1 MLSRVVNRSFVRSFA
16 AEAKAT
22 RMSPATRH
30 LLDLN
35 GDGKVDFDDV
45 KYVVNN
51 VRASRQA
58 KFWGAV
64 AFTGFFAAF
73 GGLNLF
79 SQMSKPMPAD
89 QKFFKWGGIYSR
101 FHPEAGE
108 EVGKKWGVKLTKPN
122 EKGA

>member
-1 MLSRVVNRSFVRSFA
+1 MNS
-16 AEAKAT
+16 
-22 RMSPATRH
+22 
-30 LLDLN
+30 
-35 GDGKVDFDDV
+35 DDV
-45 KYVVNN
+45 KYAVNN

-108 EVGKKWGVKLTKPN
+108 EVGQGGHLR
-122 EKGA
+122 EKRGCGGAIIPRFPR

>member
-1 MLSRVVNRSFVRSFA
+1 MIDEMLSRVVNRSFVRSFA

-22 RMSPATRH
+22 RMSPATKH

-45 KYVVNN
+45 KFAVNN
-51 VRASRQA
+51 VRASRMG

-79 SQMSKPMPAD
+79 SQMSKPMPED
-89 QKFFKWGGIYSR
+89 QKSESR
-101 FHPEAGE
+101 ERTGWCEHGE
-108 EVGKKWGVKLTKPN
+108 PCAQW
-122 EKGA
+122 

>member
-1 MLSRVVNRSFVRSFA
+1 MIDEMLSRVVNRSFVRSFA

-22 RMSPATRH
+22 RMSPATKH

-45 KYVVNN
+45 KFAVNN
-51 VRASRQA
+51 VRASRMG

-79 SQMSKPMPAD
+79 SQMSKPMPED
-89 QKFFKWGGIYSR
+89 QKSESR
-101 FHPEAGE
+101 ERTGWCEHGE
-108 EVGKKWGVKLTKPN
+108 PCEQW
-122 EKGA
+122 